1 MKKATES
8 PANRRMIERR
18 RDVPLYSE
26 DHGAEGKSSNSEE
39 GEDGEESTQPLEG
52 IIRKSGCTIWSR
64 AVYVGASEWA
74 DTF

>member
-8 PANRRMIERR
+8 PANRRMIEGR

-39 GEDGEESTQPLEG
+39 GKDGEESMQLLEG
-52 IIRKSGCTIWSR
+52 CFSDVWMLELKPKCIRR
-64 AVYVGASEWA
+64 YV
-74 DTF
+74 